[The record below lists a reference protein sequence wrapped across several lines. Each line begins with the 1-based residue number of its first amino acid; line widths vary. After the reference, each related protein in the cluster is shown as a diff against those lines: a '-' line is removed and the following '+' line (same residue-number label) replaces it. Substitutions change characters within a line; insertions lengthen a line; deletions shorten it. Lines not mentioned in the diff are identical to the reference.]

1 MNDMTPSA
9 RVLIVDDVPN
19 NIDVLASAL
28 GGDYEISVSTSG
40 TVALELVER
49 QRPDLILL
57 DVMMPGMNGFEVM

>member
-28 GGDYEISVSTSG
+28 GGDYEISVRHLRHRG
-40 TVALELVER
+40 
-49 QRPDLILL
+49 P
-57 DVMMPGMNGFEVM
+57 